1 MRASSNITGAEC
13 AREILQAAQIHDV
26 DVVETNDFLGDH
38 YDPRDKKLC
47 LSSNVYNT
55 PSVAALGI
63 AAHETG
69 HAIQHAKA
77 YAPLKARMAIV
88 PVTMVASQMLPFVIL
103 GGLFFHITGL
113 ITIGIYCY
121 AILLVFQVDHA
132 ASGIRRLAAGKN
144 HFATNGDRP
153 ARRGSGGREQCP
165 QRGCAHVCG
174 GVHRGAWATCSGYCR
189 SATGAD
195 RSHYLKMDPALA
207 LPARRISDLLSSGLQ
222 ARAKSKRET
231 MDQPRVDPDQELV
244 TRTQS
249 GDAGAFDE
257 LVIKYTPR
265 LYGLVYNMTSNHE
278 DTNDL
283 LQDIFAKAYSAIRGF
298 RGKSSFYT
306 WIHSIAVNMTL
317 NFLKK
322 RGRRFQLSLDDVDAS
337 IQNDKEFLEST
348 ATSSPVREADLSEL
362 QRRLNE
368 AMMKL
373 SEEHR
378 AVVTMFHIQGM
389 PHAEISKILRV
400 SEGTVR
406 SRLFYANRQL
416 QNYLDEF
423 RKNPVS

>member
-1 MRASSNITGAEC
+1 MTASI
-13 AREILQAAQIHDV
+13 
-26 DVVETNDFLGDH
+26 
-38 YDPRDKKLC
+38 
-47 LSSNVYNT
+47 
-55 PSVAALGI
+55 AL
-63 AAHETG
+63 
-69 HAIQHAKA
+69 
-77 YAPLKARMAIV
+77 P
-88 PVTMVASQMLPFVIL
+88 
-103 GGLFFHITGL
+103 
-113 ITIGIYCY
+113 
-121 AILLVFQVDHA
+121 
-132 ASGIRRLAAGKN
+132 
-144 HFATNGDRP
+144 P
-153 ARRGSGGREQCP
+153 ARRL
-165 QRGCAHVCG
+165 
-174 GVHRGAWATCSGYCR
+174 T
-189 SATGAD
+189 
-195 RSHYLKMDPALA
+195 
-207 LPARRISDLLSSGLQ
+207 DLLSSDSVG
-222 ARAKSKRET
+222 RVKSKRDGMNKPRTDE
-231 MDQPRVDPDQELV
+231 DQALV
-244 TRTQS
+244 ARTQS
-249 GDAGAFDE
+249 GDASAFDQ
-257 LVIKYTPR
+257 LVVKSTPR

-283 LQDIFAKAYSAIRGF
+283 LQDIFSKAYKAIRGF

-322 RGRRFQLSLDDVDAS
+322 RGRRFHLSLDDVDAS
-337 IQNDKEFLEST
+337 IQNDKEFLELT

-373 SEEHR
+373 SDEHR

>member
-1 MRASSNITGAEC
+1 MSNTVA
-13 AREILQAAQIHDV
+13 L
-26 DVVETNDFLGDH
+26 
-38 YDPRDKKLC
+38 
-47 LSSNVYNT
+47 
-55 PSVAALGI
+55 PSI
-63 AAHETG
+63 A
-69 HAIQHAKA
+69 
-77 YAPLKARMAIV
+77 
-88 PVTMVASQMLPFVIL
+88 
-103 GGLFFHITGL
+103 
-113 ITIGIYCY
+113 
-121 AILLVFQVDHA
+121 
-132 ASGIRRLAAGKN
+132 RRL
-144 HFATNGDRP
+144 
-153 ARRGSGGREQCP
+153 
-165 QRGCAHVCG
+165 
-174 GVHRGAWATCSGYCR
+174 
-189 SATGAD
+189 
-195 RSHYLKMDPALA
+195 
-207 LPARRISDLLSSGLQ
+207 SDLLSPGVG
-222 ARAKSKRET
+222 ANDKPKRKA
-231 MDQPRVDPDQELV
+231 MDRPRTDEDQKLV
-244 TRTQS
+244 ARTQS
-249 GDAGAFDE
+249 GEAGAFDE
-257 LVIKYTPR
+257 LVVKYTPR

-283 LQDIFAKAYSAIRGF
+283 LQDIFAKAYKAISGF

-322 RGRRFQLSLDDVDAS
+322 RGRRFHLSLDDVDAS
-337 IQNDKEFLEST
+337 IQNDKEFIELT